1 MDGMNVR
8 SRSKPLQCRPSSDEG
23 AVMLHV
29 PMNTRSAA
37 LGLIAVICSIA
48 VLQWGRNVFIP
59 FMLALVFS
67 YALSP
72 MVDRLVQWRLP
83 RSLAAGL
90 VVSGVIGGAGGVAWS
105 LNDDAMAVVDSLP
118 AATEKMRHAVAA
130 WRPQG
135 QSTLAKVQKAA
146 TQLERA
152 ATEGVQPPNANVP
165 KVQVERPFSISDYL
179 WTGTVNLMNMVG
191 QIVSICLITFFLLS
205 SGKSF
210 RRKLVRIAGPTWRE
224 KRRTVR
230 VLDTITDQVKA
241 YLRVQVATSV
251 FCGATVGMAF
261 AMLGVNH
268 AAVWAVVALALNF
281 IPYIGALVFTGTA
294 VLISMGQFGTIS
306 MALTIGILSMAI
318 FTIEGSLLTPWLSSR
333 ASRMSP
339 VVIFMGLLAGG
350 WMWGVWG
357 LFLAVPMLMIIKAVC
372 DHVENLNAIGE
383 LMAVEDGG
391 RS

>member
-1 MDGMNVR
+1 MM
-8 SRSKPLQCRPSSDEG
+8 
-23 AVMLHV
+23 HV
-29 PMNTRSAA
+29 PVNTRSAA
-37 LGLIAVICSIA
+37 LGLIAAVFCAA
-48 VLQWGRNVFIP
+48 VLQLGQNVFIP

-72 MVDRLVQWRLP
+72 VVERLVRWRLP
-83 RSLAAGL
+83 RALAAGL
-90 VVSGVIGGAGGVAWS
+90 VVSGVIGGAGTVAWS
-105 LNDDAMAVVDSLP
+105 LNDDAMALVDSLP
-118 AATEKMRHAVAA
+118 VATEKMRHAVAA

-146 TQLERA
+146 TQIERA
-152 ATEGVQPPNANVP
+152 ATEGVQTPSASNVP
-165 KVQVERPFSISDYL
+165 KVQVEARPFSINDYL
-179 WTGTVNLMNMVG
+179 WTGTVNLMNMIG

-210 RRKLVRIAGPTWRE
+210 RRKLVKIAGPTWRE

-230 VLDTITDQVKA
+230 VLDTITDQVKR
-241 YLRVQVATSV
+241 YLRVQVATSI
-251 FCGATVGMAF
+251 FCGVTVGMAF
-261 AMLGVNH
+261 AVLGVEH

-281 IPYIGALVFTGTA
+281 IPYIGALVFTGA
-294 VLISMGQFGTIS
+294 VVLISMGQFGTIS
-306 MALTIGILSMAI
+306 MALTIGTVSMAI

-383 LMAVEDGG
+383 LMSVEDGT
-391 RS
+391 RRTS